1 LTYVKRA
8 GVPRTG
14 VYDARTMA
22 ARSESWSGRTG
33 FILAAIGSAVGLG
46 SIWKFPYE
54 VGANGGA
61 AFVMFYLAGLALV
74 VVPLLLA
81 EFAIGRR
88 GGADAASSLQN
99 VAVAGGAGARWSAL
113 GVFGVVAGLLILS
126 FYSVIGG
133 WTLAYAVDVAL
144 AGLPARDARAV
155 QAQFDA
161 LLASPL
167 RMSAYHALFIGLA
180 GAVVWRGV
188 RGGIEAA
195 AKVLMPLL
203 AVLMLALAAYACAAG
218 DWRATLAFLF
228 RVELSALT
236 PRVALEALGL
246 GFFSIGVGLGLM
258 ITYAAYA
265 GADIDLRQ
273 AALVSVAAD
282 TVISF
287 LAGFA
292 VFPIVFAN
300 GLDPASGAGLVF
312 VTLPL
317 AFAAMPFGTLAAFAF
332 FVLLFVAALASAISL
347 LELGAALLVHRY
359 GWRRPQA
366 AAALAAACFAG
377 GLGTVL
383 SFNLWAGWHPLA
395 QVPAFAKA
403 TVFDL
408 LDHLTSNVMLPIG
421 GFALSVLAGWVLP
434 ASLLAEELRLAPAR
448 AARLRWIL
456 RYAAPAGIAAAALAP
471 LLA

>member
-1 LTYVKRA
+1 MSARA
-8 GVPRTG
+8 EG
-14 VYDARTMA
+14 
-22 ARSESWSGRTG
+22 WSGQPG

-61 AFVMFYLAGLALV
+61 AFVVFYLAGLALV
-74 VVPLLLA
+74 VVPLMFA

-88 GGADAASSLQN
+88 GGADAATSLQR
-99 VAVAGGAGARWSAL
+99 VAGAHGAAPRWSVL
-113 GVFGVVAGLLILS
+113 GVFSIVAGLLILS

-133 WTLAYAVDVAL
+133 WTLAYAADVAR
-144 AGLPARDARAV
+144 AGLPGAEPRAV
-155 QAQFDA
+155 QAHFDA

-167 RMSAYHALFIGLA
+167 RMGAYHALFIGLCA
-180 GAVVWRGV
+180 VVVWRGV

-195 AKVLMPLL
+195 VKVLMPML
-203 AVLMLALAAYACAAG
+203 AVLMLVLAAYACAVG

-228 RVELSALT
+228 RVELAALT

-246 GFFSIGVGLGLM
+246 GFFSIGVGMGLM

-265 GADIDLRQ
+265 NRDIDLRQ

-332 FVLLFVAALASAISL
+332 FVLLLVAALASAISL
-347 LELGAALLVHRY
+347 LELGTALLVRRY
-359 GWRRPQA
+359 GWRRPAA

-377 GLGTVL
+377 GLVTVL
-383 SFNLWAGWHPLA
+383 SFNRWAGWHPLA
-395 QVPAFAKA
+395 HVPAFAQA
-403 TVFDL
+403 TAFDL
-408 LDHLTSNVMLPIG
+408 LDDLTSNLMLPIG
-421 GFALSVLAGWVLP
+421 GFWLCVFAGWALP
-434 ASLLAEELRLAPAR
+434 ASLLAEELRLGQAG

-456 RYAAPAGIAAAALAP
+456 RYVAPAGIAAAALAP
-471 LLA
+471 LLAP